1 MLSVR
6 FERPAE
12 KFVLRFKDKTLIKRI
27 FKKIEELKEEP
38 FPSDAVRVEEYKK
51 DKVFRVRVGD
61 YRILYYV
68 DYEKSLIVII
78 NIDRRS
84 KVY

>member
-1 MLSVR
+1 MPSVR
-6 FERPAE
+6 FERSTE
-12 KFVLRFKDKTLIKRI
+12 KFVLKLKDKTLIKRI
-27 FKKIEELKEEP
+27 LRKIEELKEEP
-38 FPSDAVRVEEYKK
+38 FPSEAVRVEEYKK

-68 DYEKSLIVII
+68 DYEKSLIAII
-78 NIDRRS
+78 NIDKRS

>member
-68 DYEKSLIVII
+68 DYEKSLIAII
-78 NIDRRS
+78 NIDKRS

>member
-6 FERPAE
+6 LDRPAE

-38 FPSDAVRVEEYKK
+38 FLSDAVRVEEYKK